1 MADNGTILS
10 ELYYNPELP
19 SSFGGVDPLAKAAK
33 EKGINKKQFL
43 EWLETQR
50 TYTLHKPVRY
60 HFPRNRVLVY
70 GLDEE
75 WQADLI
81 EFANLARFN
90 QDFRFILVSIDILSK
105 FAWGVPLKNKT
116 QEEVIRG
123 FKVMFDSGRHPM
135 KLQTDAGGEFGP
147 NVQKFLHDK
156 GIKHFVS
163 RNEDIKCSVIER
175 FIKTIKLRLF
185 RYFTQ
190 QGKQVYVDVL
200 PKFVKSYNQSF
211 HRSIGMRPV
220 DVTSDEAN
228 RAHSNLYKDTIV
240 AAAPSSNFKIG
251 DKVRLAIRKHAFSR
265 SFHQLWTEEIFTITK
280 IIKRTPYPVYTVSES
295 DGTEIT
301 GTFYPRELQKVNP
314 PQDIYTVEK
323 VLKIRQR
330 RGRPKEYF
338 VQWRGSPAFYKNLAK
353 ALLNINHRFC
363 YFLLKSLIWVFCVS
377 QQYLKY
383 HFR

>member
-1 MADNGTILS
+1 MAHYGTILN

-19 SSFGGVDPLAKAAK
+19 SSFGGVAPLVRAAK
-33 EKGINKKQFL
+33 EKGIGKKQVE

-123 FKVMFDSGRHPM
+123 FKVMFDSGRQPT

-147 NVQKFLHDK
+147 KVQKFLHDK

-190 QGKQVYVDVL
+190 QGKHVYLDVL
-200 PKFVKSYNQSF
+200 PKFLKSYNESF

-220 DVTSDEAN
+220 DVTSDKAK

-240 AAAPSSNFKIG
+240 ASAPDPNLKIG
-251 DKVRLAIRKHAFSR
+251 DQVRMAIRKHAFSR
-265 SFHQLWTEEIFTITK
+265 SFHQLWTEEVFKITG
-280 IIKRTPYPVYTVSES
+280 IQKRTPYPVYTVSEA
-295 DGTEIT
+295 DGTAIS
-301 GTFYPRELQKVNP
+301 GTFYARELQKVVP
-314 PQDIYTVEK
+314 DDIYTIEK
-323 VLKIRQR
+323 VLKTRHR
-330 RGRPKEYF
+330 RGHPKEYF
-338 VQWRGSPAFYKNLAK
+338 VQWRGYPASYNSWTTDLWNLAD
-353 ALLNINHRFC
+353 L
-363 YFLLKSLIWVFCVS
+363 S
-377 QQYLKY
+377 
-383 HFR
+383 